1 MKSAQQDL
9 EDIVFTKV
17 DAIWVYYPHNDALV
31 ITTRVANSN
40 VHRILVD
47 NGSTVDINYL
57 NAYKR
62 IGLTESE
69 LRPSTSFLYSFTRD
83 HMIPKGTI
91 KLAVTVGEHLR
102 VSTVMT
108 EFLVV
113 DCPSR
118 FNGVIR
124 RPLLKALKV
133 VTSIYYL
140 TMKFPIVK
148 GTGQV

>member
-1 MKSAQQDL
+1 M
-9 EDIVFTKV
+9 
-17 DAIWVYYPHNDALV
+17 V
-31 ITTRVANSN
+31 ITARVTNSN

-113 DCPSR
+113 DCPST

-140 TMKFPIVK
+140 TNYLTMKFPIVK